1 MTGAGRAGGAGAGTP
16 TRVKVCGL
24 TDEDDRDAAVAAG
37 ADALGFVVDVPV
49 DTDRELEPAR
59 AADLIEAVPPFV
71 TSVLVTMPEDAERAI
86 ELLEATGADVVQLH
100 NDLEPEAV
108 ADVAEETGARV
119 VKAVSADL
127 DDARRYAGVA
137 DALLVDSRDE
147 TGAGGTGHPHDWETT
162 RAIREAVDVPV
173 VVAGGLTPDNVADAV
188 RTVDPFAVD
197 VSSGVERREGRKD
210 HDALYAF
217 VDAVAEARRAVS
229 P

>member
-1 MTGAGRAGGAGAGTP
+1 MTGVHGT
-16 TRVKVCGL
+16 TRVKVCGI
-24 TDEDDRDAAVAAG
+24 TAEDDRAAAVDAG

-49 DTDRELEPAR
+49 DTDRELDPGR
-59 AADLIEAVPPFV
+59 AAELIEAVPPFV
-71 TSVLVTMPEDAERAI
+71 TTVLVTMPDDADRAI
-86 ELLEATGADVVQLH
+86 ELRERTGADVVQVH
-100 NDLEPEAV
+100 NDLPPASVTE
-108 ADVAEETGARV
+108 VAEETGARV
-119 VKAVSADL
+119 LKAVSADL
-127 DDARRYAGVA
+127 AEAERYARVA

-147 TGAGGTGHPHDWETT
+147 TGAGGTGHAHDWETT

-173 VVAGGLTPDNVADAV
+173 VVAGGLAPGNVADAV

-217 VDAVAEARRAVS
+217 VDAVAATHRTVS

>member
-1 MTGAGRAGGAGAGTP
+1 MTSPNGS
-16 TRVKVCGL
+16 TRVKVCGI
-24 TDEDDRDAAVAAG
+24 TAEADRDVAIDAG

-49 DTDRELEPAR
+49 DTARELDPAR
-59 AADLIEAVPPFV
+59 AAELIEAVPPFV
-71 TSVLVTMPEDAERAI
+71 TTVLVTMPEDADRAI
-86 ELLEATGADVVQLH
+86 ELHEATGADVVQLH
-100 NDLEPEAV
+100 NDLSPEAV
-108 ADVAEETGARV
+108 TEVADATGARV
-119 VKAVSADL
+119 LKAVSADL
-127 DDARRYAGVA
+127 EQARAYASVA

-147 TGAGGTGHPHDWETT
+147 TGAGGTGHAHDWEAT

-173 VVAGGLTPDNVADAV
+173 IVAGGLDPGNVADAV

-210 HDALYAF
+210 HDAVRAF